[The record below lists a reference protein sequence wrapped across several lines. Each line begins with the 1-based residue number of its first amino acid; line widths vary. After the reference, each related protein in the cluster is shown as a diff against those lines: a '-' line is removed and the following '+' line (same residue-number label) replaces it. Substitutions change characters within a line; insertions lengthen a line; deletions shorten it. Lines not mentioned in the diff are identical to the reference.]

1 MKKDFGIGFFELP
14 VIDFERAAQFYNE
27 VFLQDIKK
35 MEHGGNYMG
44 FFSQNPNIVSGALV
58 QGEGYT
64 PNEKAA
70 IVYFDCIDDLAPV
83 LERAIKAGGQLLVP
97 KTNIGPEMGY
107 FAHFKDSE
115 GNRVGLWSQS

>member
-1 MKKDFGIGFFELP
+1 MKKEYGVGFCELP
-14 VIDFERAAQFYNE
+14 VVDFDRATQFYNE
-27 VFLQDIKK
+27 VLLLDIKK
-35 MEHGGNYMG
+35 MEFGDNYMG
-44 FFSQNPNIVSGALV
+44 FFSQNPNLVSGALV

-64 PNEKAA
+64 PNDKAA
-70 IVYFDCIDDLAPV
+70 IVYFDCHDDLSPV
-83 LERAIKAGGQLLVP
+83 LERVIKAGGKVLVP